1 MQTERMGVW
10 AGFKVSWR
18 WWSWR
23 IRATVENRSARS
35 ARRGHIIRGTVAW
48 VCNAGRT
55 TSSASCGGA
64 IFPLSSTSSSRG
76 GSRRS
81 INPPV
86 ASCLCWRRGFPSSV
100 KNWGSHR
107 RKWRRH
113 SWKPKTQKSSLKICF
128 HRLPPKKYF
137 PLLRKQ
143 TNKKEP
149 ETENNS
155 SANKKLKTL
164 GKATGRNRGSGCC
177 CCCCNIP
184 LLLLF
189 LHNRF
194 PAACKALESHYD
206 KPLDIQRWEMH
217 NGIPREFSTTRQA
230 LSWSREWRELALI
243 ISRHFCILYNPVC
256 IMYYTNLYVFLYRLL
271 GTKEVWKYKQV
282 LANT

>member
-1 MQTERMGVW
+1 M
-10 AGFKVSWR
+10 
-18 WWSWR
+18 
-23 IRATVENRSARS
+23 AT
-35 ARRGHIIRGTVAW
+35 T
-48 VCNAGRT
+48 
-55 TSSASCGGA
+55 
-64 IFPLSSTSSSRG
+64 L
-76 GSRRS
+76 
-81 INPPV
+81 
-86 ASCLCWRRGFPSSV
+86 L
-100 KNWGSHR
+100 
-107 RKWRRH
+107 
-113 SWKPKTQKSSLKICF
+113 KTQDTKKQSQDLRS
-128 HRLPPKKYF
+128 KKYS

-177 CCCCNIP
+177 YCCCYNIP

-206 KPLDIQRWEMH
+206 KPLDIQRWEMQ
-217 NGIPREFSTTRQA
+217 NEIPRELSTTRQA

-256 IMYYTNLYVFLYRLL
+256 IMYYTNLYVRRIIRIMHK
-271 GTKEVWKYKQV
+271 GTKEV
-282 LANT
+282 